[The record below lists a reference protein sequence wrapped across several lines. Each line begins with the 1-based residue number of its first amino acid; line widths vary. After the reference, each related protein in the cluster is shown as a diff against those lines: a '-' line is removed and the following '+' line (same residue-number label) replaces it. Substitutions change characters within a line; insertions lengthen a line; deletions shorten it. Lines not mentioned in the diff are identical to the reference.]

1 MVFLISYTHF
11 SVEWTYVVIIVVT
24 SCYILIFLLLYMVN
38 AWFQSTFIS
47 PA

>member
-1 MVFLISYTHF
+1 MIFLISYTHF

-24 SCYILIFLLLYMVN
+24 CYILIFLLLYMVN
-38 AWFQSTFIS
+38 AWFQSTLIS